1 MFTRLLVVDSRQK
14 GARTE
19 TIARDM
25 LRKHTGLNWE
35 RVPGSGALDPKHQ
48 LKGDLYIP
56 GQNNRFCVEVK
67 GYADDHI
74 NSGLLTHKTPQLV
87 EWWQQT
93 QRQALQVDK
102 LPLLIF
108 KYDRSKLFVAT
119 VVYDLDMLENR
130 WLLYSN
136 GQDYEF
142 YIMLLEDW
150 LTGPTVKFVS

>member
-1 MFTRLLVVDSRQK
+1 MLREQLVVDSRQK
-14 GARTE
+14 GVRTE
-19 TIARDM
+19 TLARDM
-25 LRKHTGLNWE
+25 LRKYTGLNWE

-56 GQNNRFCVEVK
+56 GVNNRFCVEVK
-67 GYADDHI
+67 GYAEDHI
-74 NSGLLTHKTPQLV
+74 NSGLLTHKTPQLI

-93 QRQALQVDK
+93 DRQARQVDK

-119 VVYDLDMLENR
+119 VVYELDMLDNR

-136 GQDYEF
+136 GGDYEF

-150 LTGPTVKFVS
+150 LSGSTVKFIS

>member
-56 GQNNRFCVEVK
+56 GVTNRFCVEVK

>member
-1 MFTRLLVVDSRQK
+1 VVDSRQK

-19 TIARDM
+19 TLARDM

-56 GQNNRFCVEVK
+56 GVINRFCVEVK
-67 GYADDHI
+67 GYAEDHI
-74 NSGLLTHKTPQLV
+74 NSGLLTHKTPQLI

-93 QRQALQVDK
+93 DRQARQVDK

-119 VVYDLDMLENR
+119 VAYDLDILDNR

-136 GQDYEF
+136 GGDYEF

-150 LTGPTVKFVS
+150 LSGPTIKFIS

>member
-1 MFTRLLVVDSRQK
+1 MNVMIDSRQK

-19 TIARDM
+19 TLARDV

-48 LKGDLYIP
+48 LKGDLYVP
-56 GQNNRFCVEVK
+56 GSNNKFCIEVK
-67 GYADDHI
+67 GYAEDHI
-74 NSGLLTHKTPQLV
+74 NSGLLTHKTPQLI

-93 QRQALQVDK
+93 DRQARQVGK

-119 VVYDLDMLENR
+119 VEYNLDMLDNR
-130 WLLYSN
+130 WILYSN
-136 GQDYEF
+136 GEDYEF
-142 YIMLLEDW
+142 YILLLEDW
-150 LTGPTVKFVS
+150 LSGSTVKFIS

>member
-1 MFTRLLVVDSRQK
+1 MLREQLVVDSRQK

-19 TIARDM
+19 TLARDM
-25 LRKHTGLNWE
+25 LRKYTGLNWE

-48 LKGDLYIP
+48 LKGDLYVP
-56 GQNNRFCVEVK
+56 GQTNRFCVEVK

-93 QRQALQVDK
+93 DRQARQVDK

-119 VVYDLDMLENR
+119 VAYDLDMLENR

-136 GQDYEF
+136 GGDYEF

-150 LTGPTVKFVS
+150 LSESTVKFIS

>member
-1 MFTRLLVVDSRQK
+1 VRLLVVDSRQK

-19 TIARDM
+19 TLARDM

-35 RVPGSGALDPKHQ
+35 RVPGSGALDPKHL
-48 LKGDLYIP
+48 LKGDLYVP
-56 GQNNRFCVEVK
+56 GSTNRFCVEVK

-74 NSGLLTHKTPQLV
+74 NSGLLTHKDPQLL
-87 EWWQQT
+87 EWWKQT

-119 VVYDLDMLENR
+119 VVFDDDALLEKR
-130 WLLYSN
+130 WLMYCSD
-136 GQDYEF
+136 DYEF
-142 YIMLLEDW
+142 YIFVLEDW
-150 LTGPTVKFVS
+150 LAISTIKFVD

>member
-1 MFTRLLVVDSRQK
+1 MYARLHVVDSRQK

-19 TIARDM
+19 TLARDM

-67 GYADDHI
+67 GYAEDHI
-74 NSGLLTHKTPQLV
+74 NSGLLTHKTPQLI

-93 QRQALQVDK
+93 DRQARQVDK

-119 VVYDLDMLENR
+119 VAYDLDMLENR

-136 GQDYEF
+136 GGDYEF

-150 LTGPTVKFVS
+150 LNGPTIKFIA

>member
-1 MFTRLLVVDSRQK
+1 MRSLVVDSRQK

-19 TIARDM
+19 TLARDM

-48 LKGDLYIP
+48 LKGDLYVP
-56 GQNNRFCVEVK
+56 GKNNIFCVEVK
-67 GYADDHI
+67 GYAEDHI
-74 NSGLLTHKTPQLV
+74 NSGLLTHKTPQLI

-93 QRQALQVDK
+93 DRQARQVDK

-119 VVYDLDMLENR
+119 VAYDIDMLENR

-136 GQDYEF
+136 GGDYEF